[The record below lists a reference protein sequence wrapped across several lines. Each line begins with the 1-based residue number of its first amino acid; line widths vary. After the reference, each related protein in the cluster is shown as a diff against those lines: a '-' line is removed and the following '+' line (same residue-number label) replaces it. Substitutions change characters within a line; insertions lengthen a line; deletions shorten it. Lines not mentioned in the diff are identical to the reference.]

1 MTEGQKNWQK
11 EQKIEQKFAGWSY
24 HSQIFFVAL
33 GGDMADRTPY
43 LLTLMLA
50 LFAGAAHGFSGIS
63 PSRCMPLRCVLIFIV
78 GVSVITMPHLMNT
91 FSR

>member
-1 MTEGQKNWQK
+1 
-11 EQKIEQKFAGWSY
+11 
-24 HSQIFFVAL
+24 
-33 GGDMADRTPY
+33 MADRTPY